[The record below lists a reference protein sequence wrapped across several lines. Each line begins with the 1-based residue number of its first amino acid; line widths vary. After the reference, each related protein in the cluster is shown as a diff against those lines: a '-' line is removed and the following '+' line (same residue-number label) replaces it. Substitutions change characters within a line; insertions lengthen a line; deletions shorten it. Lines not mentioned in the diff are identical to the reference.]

1 MKEFTIIDTIQITR
15 IVEEEDKYEEYYI
28 NENGKKITD
37 KLLIYD
43 DVKVLDH
50 QVFIRDKEGDE
61 K

>member
-37 KLLIYD
+37 RLLIYD

-50 QVFIRDKEGDE
+50 QVFIRDKEGD
-61 K
+61 KK

>member
-50 QVFIRDKEGDE
+50 QVFNRDKEGDE

>member
-1 MKEFTIIDTIQITR
+1 MKEFTIIDTIQVTR

-37 KLLIYD
+37 RLLIYD

-50 QVFIRDKEGDE
+50 QVFIRDKEGD
-61 K
+61 KK